1 MLMNLQNTIQKFVC
15 LKLLFGVCKP
25 TNLSLTNYV
34 MYKKIDSIS
43 LIKPKFKHKYF
54 DQIEFISQYNITI
67 MLVWNHYVHI
77 VSSKFSSYK
86 SFHQRFCL
94 SLLGEHHCKLAPRL
108 VHLHHPRVFNIGV
121 SRRWLGGGRS

>member
-1 MLMNLQNTIQKFVC
+1 MNLQHRIPKNVC

-25 TNLSLTNYV
+25 TNLTFTYYV

-43 LIKPKFKHKYF
+43 LIKPKFMYKYL

-77 VSSKFSSYK
+77 VSSTYSSYK

-94 SLLGEHHCKLAPRL
+94 S
-108 VHLHHPRVFNIGV
+108 NIGGT
-121 SRRWLGGGRS
+121 SLQTGS